1 MTQDVFRR
9 RVFYIPGFDPFPPR
23 RYRELYRTESQEQ
36 ARISDYT
43 IAQEP
48 LRSADNFGWR
58 VTSTIAGRDTVSD
71 ITVLTWSDLVKSSME
86 RGVLWTYLSLFKTAW
101 IYIASGALR
110 DVMKLRKGPVIAALY
125 PVGFLIAQLGFA
137 ILCAAVLSS
146 VVWSV
151 HPVLGIVSWGII
163 WPILALFQKYDGKI
177 FAHYLMQDYAHTAR
191 HRGAY
196 DPELSTRLD
205 AFGHSIEEAL
215 GNGYDEVLVVGHSS
229 GAHLGVSVLA
239 RLERAGIVTPKCP
252 ISFLSLGH
260 VVPMVSFLPA
270 ATELRSDLK
279 QLGNSDA
286 VTWVDVTAPGDG
298 CSFALCDPVAVSG
311 QGDGTQNGPLVL
323 SAAFTQTLSDARW
336 RALRW
341 RFFRLHFQYL
351 CAFDQSG
358 FYDYFQ
364 ITAGPHT
371 LRDRFQGRG
380 PSPSRIVA
388 QTTRYGGAQ

>member
-1 MTQDVFRR
+1 MFFAGGSFTYPDL
-9 RVFYIPGFDPFPPR
+9 IHFPPR

-58 VTSTIAGRDTVSD
+58 VTSTIEGRDTVSD

-101 IYIASGALR
+101 FYIGSGALR

-125 PVGFLIAQLGFA
+125 PVGFLIAQLCFA

-146 VVWSV
+146 VLWPM
-151 HPVLGIVSWGII
+151 HPVFGIASWGII

-205 AFGHSIEEAL
+205 AFGHSIEQAL
-215 GNGYDEVLVVGHSS
+215 SQGYDEVLVVGHSS

-239 RLERAGIVTPKCP
+239 RLERAGVVTQKSPV
-252 ISFLSLGH
+252 SFLSLGH

-270 ATELRSDLK
+270 AKELRSDLK

-351 CAFDQSG
+351 CAFDRPG

-371 LRDRFQGRG
+371 LPDRFQGRA
-380 PSPSRIVA
+380 PSPSRIVV

>member
-1 MTQDVFRR
+1 MD
-9 RVFYIPGFDPFPPR
+9 
-23 RYRELYRTESQEQ
+23 
-36 ARISDYT
+36 
-43 IAQEP
+43 
-48 LRSADNFGWR
+48 
-58 VTSTIAGRDTVSD
+58 
-71 ITVLTWSDLVKSSME
+71 
-86 RGVLWTYLSLFKTAW
+86 RGVLWTYLSLIKTAW

-125 PVGFLIAQLGFA
+125 PVGFLIAQLCFA

-146 VVWSV
+146 VLWPV
-151 HPVLGIVSWGII
+151 HPVFGIVSWGII

-215 GNGYDEVLVVGHSS
+215 SDGYDEVLVVGHSS
-229 GAHLGVSVLA
+229 GAHLGISVLA
-239 RLERAGIVTPKCP
+239 RLERAGVVTQKSP

-351 CAFDQSG
+351 CAFDQPG

-371 LRDRFQGRG
+371 LRDRFQGRA

>member
-1 MTQDVFRR
+1 M
-9 RVFYIPGFDPFPPR
+9 
-23 RYRELYRTESQEQ
+23 
-36 ARISDYT
+36 
-43 IAQEP
+43 
-48 LRSADNFGWR
+48 
-58 VTSTIAGRDTVSD
+58 
-71 ITVLTWSDLVKSSME
+71 
-86 RGVLWTYLSLFKTAW
+86 
-101 IYIASGALR
+101 
-110 DVMKLRKGPVIAALY
+110 
-125 PVGFLIAQLGFA
+125 
-137 ILCAAVLSS
+137 
-146 VVWSV
+146 
-151 HPVLGIVSWGII
+151 HPVFGIASWGII

-191 HRGAY
+191 HKGAY

-205 AFGHSIEEAL
+205 AFGHSIEGAL
-215 GNGYDEVLVVGHSS
+215 GDGYDEVLVVGHSS
-229 GAHLGVSVLA
+229 GAHLGISVLA
-239 RLERAGIVTPKCP
+239 RLERAGIVTPKSP
-252 ISFLSLGH
+252 TSFLSLGH

-323 SAAFTQTLSDARW
+323 SAAFTQTLSDVRW

-351 CAFDQSG
+351 CAFDRPG

-371 LRDRFQGRG
+371 LRDRFQGRA

>member
-1 MTQDVFRR
+1 MV
-9 RVFYIPGFDPFPPR
+9 
-23 RYRELYRTESQEQ
+23 
-36 ARISDYT
+36 
-43 IAQEP
+43 
-48 LRSADNFGWR
+48 
-58 VTSTIAGRDTVSD
+58 
-71 ITVLTWSDLVKSSME
+71 
-86 RGVLWTYLSLFKTAW
+86 WTYLSLFKTAW
-101 IYIASGALR
+101 IYITSGALR

-146 VVWSV
+146 VFWSV

-215 GNGYDEVLVVGHSS
+215 GDGYDEVLVVGHSS

-239 RLERAGIVTPKCP
+239 RLERAGIVTPKSP

-270 ATELRSDLK
+270 AIELRSDLR

-351 CAFDQSG
+351 CAFDQPG

-371 LRDRFQGRG
+371 LRDRFQGRA